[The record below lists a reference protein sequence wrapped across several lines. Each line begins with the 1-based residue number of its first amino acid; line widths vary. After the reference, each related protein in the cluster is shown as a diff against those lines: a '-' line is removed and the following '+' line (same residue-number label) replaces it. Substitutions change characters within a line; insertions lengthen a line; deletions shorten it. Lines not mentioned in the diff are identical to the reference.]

1 MDNTKQKYLKNMIQS
16 SNKILVPIDFSS
28 QSLIALEQSYN
39 LAREYHAEITLLN
52 VIEEGGMLAKLFSN
66 QQHDELK
73 KKLQE
78 QLDAMAADVEKKS
91 GVKVN
96 TIIAK
101 GSIYDKIAEV
111 ADMINAT
118 LIVMGTNGDEGLK
131 KKFIGSNALRVVR
144 GSAVPV
150 ITIKGKHHR
159 NGCKTIVLPLDLSK
173 ETREKV
179 NKAVE
184 FSRLFHGAVV
194 RVVSVLF
201 TTDEFI
207 VNKLTRQLGQ
217 VKAFLEKENV
227 ECTAEIIKG
236 IKGEETLAQNVI
248 EYANKVEGDLIM
260 IMTQQEVDFTELFIG
275 SSAQEIINHSQ
286 IPVLSIRP
294 QNKKDTSV
302 FTNPY

>member
-1 MDNTKQKYLKNMIQS
+1 VGNTKQKYLKNMIQS

-111 ADMINAT
+111 AEMINAT

-144 GSAVPV
+144 GSTVPV

-248 EYANKVEGDLIM
+248 EYSNKVEGDLIM
-260 IMTQQEVDFTELFIG
+260 IMTQQEVDFTDLFIG

-294 QNKKDTSV
+294 QHKKDTSV

>member
-1 MDNTKQKYLKNMIQS
+1 MKKE
-16 SNKILVPIDFSS
+16 
-28 QSLIALEQSYN
+28 AC
-39 LAREYHAEITLLN
+39 
-52 VIEEGGMLAKLFSN
+52 LAKFFSN
-66 QQHDELK
+66 QQHDDLK
-73 KKLQE
+73 KKIQD
-78 QLDAMAADVEKKS
+78 QLDALAVDVEKKS

-96 TIIAK
+96 VIIAK
-101 GSIYDKIAEV
+101 GSTYDKIAEV
-111 ADMINAT
+111 AEMINAT
-118 LIVMGTNGDEGLK
+118 LIVMGTNGDQGLK

-144 GSAVPV
+144 ESTVPV

-179 NKAVE
+179 DKAVE

-201 TTDEFI
+201 TTDEFV
-207 VNKLTRQLGQ
+207 VNRITRQLGQ
-217 VKAFLEKENV
+217 VKSFLEKENV

-236 IKGEETLAQNVI
+236 IKGEETLAQNI
-248 EYANKVEGDLIM
+248 LEYAVKVEGDLLM
-260 IMTQQEVDFTELFIG
+260 IMTQQEIDFTEFFIG
-275 SSAQEIINHSQ
+275 SSAQEIINHSK

-294 QNKKDTSV
+294 QVKKDTSV

>member
-1 MDNTKQKYLKNMIQS
+1 MNNTKQKYLKNMIQS
-16 SNKILVPIDFSS
+16 SNKILVPIDFST
-28 QSLIALEQSYN
+28 QSLVALEQSYN

-52 VIEEGGMLAKLFSN
+52 VIEEGGMLSKLFSN

-78 QLDAMAADVEKKS
+78 QLDAMAVDVEKKS

-111 ADMINAT
+111 AEMINAT

-144 GSAVPV
+144 GSTIPV

-179 NKAVE
+179 NKAIE

-201 TTDEFI
+201 TIDEFI

-260 IMTQQEVDFTELFIG
+260 IMTQQEVDFTDLFIG

-294 QNKKDTSV
+294 QHKKDTSI

>member
-1 MDNTKQKYLKNMIQS
+1 MIQA
-16 SNKILVPIDFSS
+16 SNKILVPIDFSE

-52 VIEEGGMLAKLFSN
+52 VIEEGGMLAKFFSN
-66 QQHDELK
+66 QQHDDLK
-73 KKLQE
+73 KKVQD
-78 QLDAMAADVEKKS
+78 QLDALAIDVEKKS

-96 TIIAK
+96 VIIAK
-101 GSIYDKIAEV
+101 GSTYDKIAEV

-118 LIVMGTNGDEGLK
+118 LIVMGTNGDQGLK

-144 GSAVPV
+144 ESTVPV

-179 NKAVE
+179 DKAVE

-201 TTDEFI
+201 TTDEFV
-207 VNKLTRQLGQ
+207 VNRITRQLGQ
-217 VKAFLEKENV
+217 VKSFLEKENV

-236 IKGEETLAQNVI
+236 IKGEETLAQNI
-248 EYANKVEGDLIM
+248 LEYAVKVEGDLIM
-260 IMTQQEVDFTELFIG
+260 IMTQQEIDFTEFFIG
-275 SSAQEIINHSQ
+275 SSAQEIINHSK

-294 QNKKDTSV
+294 QVKKDTSV

>member
-294 QNKKDTSV
+294 QYKKDTSV

>member
-73 KKLQE
+73 KKLQD

-96 TIIAK
+96 TILAK

-111 ADMINAT
+111 AEMINAT

-260 IMTQQEVDFTELFIG
+260 IMTQQEIDFTDLFIG

-294 QNKKDTSV
+294 QHKKDTSV

>member
-1 MDNTKQKYLKNMIQS
+1 MIQS

-111 ADMINAT
+111 AEMINAT

-144 GSAVPV
+144 GSTVPV

-248 EYANKVEGDLIM
+248 EYSNKVEGDLIM
-260 IMTQQEVDFTELFIG
+260 IMTQQEVDFTDLFIG

-294 QNKKDTSV
+294 QHKKDTSV